1 MSDVGPD
8 RTVDSNGSPALVT
21 LPTDTSSDQTIDFGY
36 VSPCTGSIGDFVW
49 LDMNRDGI
57 QNDGPNAGINGVT
70 VRLYN
75 DTLTTV
81 LATTTSGPNGY
92 YQFSGLCAG
101 TYQVVVDETT
111 LPPGLLQTDPLR
123 GTDRAIDSNGSP
135 ASVTLPT
142 DSSSDQTIDFGYV
155 TRCTGSIGDYVWL
168 DQNFNSLQD
177 AGEPGIDGV
186 TINLRRASDNSLITT
201 TTTGPNGFYQFTG
214 LCAGDYRV
222 ESVTPL
228 GLSRVPL
235 CSTDQTITNDSN
247 CSPAP
252 VTLATDNS
260 SNQTI
265 DFGFESPCTGTIG
278 DYVWNDRNVNGIQ
291 DAGEPGIN
299 GVVLNLRKSS
309 DNSLIATT
317 TTITGPTGDGYYQ
330 FNGLCAGSY
339 KVEVITPTGYL
350 PTTTCSA
357 DQTIG
362 NDSNCNPAQVDLA
375 ANFSSNETIDFGF
388 FTPCTGSI
396 GDFVWN
402 DLNHNGVQD
411 AGEPGLSGVPVTIT
425 GTNIYGTPVNMTVN
439 TNTSGM
445 YQFTGLCQGTY
456 TVTVPTP
463 AGYTPSPTGQ
473 GTPATDSNGSPA
485 TVTLPANNSSDQT
498 IDFGFFTP
506 CTGSIGD
513 FVWNDLNHNGVQ
525 DAGEPGLSGVPVTI
539 TGTNIYG
546 TPVNMT
552 VNTNTSGMYQFT
564 GLCQGTYTVTVPT
577 PAGYTPSPTGQG
589 TPATDSNGSPATVT
603 LPANNSSDQTIDF
616 GFFTPCTGSIG
627 DFVWNDLNHNGVQD
641 AGEPGLSGVPVT
653 ITGTNIYGTPVN
665 MTVNTNTSGM
675 YQFTGLC
682 QGTYTVTVPTPAGY
696 TPSPTGQGTPATDSN
711 GSPATVT
718 LPANNSSDQTIDFGF
733 FTPCTGSIGDF
744 VWNDLNHN
752 GVQDAGEPGLSG
764 VPVTITGTN
773 IYGTPVN
780 MTVNTN
786 TSGMYQFTG
795 LCQGTYTVTVPTPA
809 GYTPSPTGQGTPA
822 TDSNGSPATVTLP
835 ANNSSD
841 QTIDFGF
848 FTPMPLISIKKY
860 TNGDDADLAPGPYI
874 PVGGEVKWEYVVT
887 NTGNVDLTNVV
898 VTDDKLGAICTI
910 GPLAVGASQT
920 CTKTGT
926 AVMGQYVNMGTV
938 TGTYGNTTVTDQ
950 NPSHYFGVKASID
963 IRKQAEGP
971 DTRSFAAGSDVPFAI
986 VVTNTGNV
994 ALNNVKVTDQLVP
1007 ACNTTIGTLN
1017 PGQVYSYT
1025 CTAPMVLN
1033 GFTNTACTEGMA
1045 GAVVVTDCDD
1055 STVTVTTTKIDIAKY
1070 VSIDGKTWFHT
1081 DSSDVLKVALC
1092 ATCEE
1097 DYDKEHCDY
1106 NHDGKCDEK
1115 DVDYCKSSKYDC
1127 DRHDSEH
1134 GSNKRK
1140 HRCDDSSNKSY
1151 CEDKA
1156 EDAHERDHSDYNN
1169 DGKCDERDIDYCRYN
1184 KSTCDRHDADHHSAT
1199 RSYRCDDSSSKTTC
1213 ESKKKDEEKSD
1224 KERSDYNRDGK
1235 CDERDVA
1242 YCQSNK
1248 SSCDSFDRDRGN
1260 LKRRFRCDDSTSGG
1274 KCEDMARTEHE
1285 KDDGDYN
1292 NDGKCDERDIDY
1304 CKYNRSACDQ
1314 HDKNHGSGKRTYRCD
1329 DSSNESSCEDRVR
1342 KEHDHDR
1349 SDYDHNGKLDEDDIK
1364 YCQEN
1369 KDRCVK
1375 QDRDY
1380 SNCKRT
1386 YRCDDSEHRE
1396 DCGSYSQREHDKDG
1410 SDYNHD
1416 GKCDERDIDY
1426 CKNEQERC
1434 DEHDR
1439 DHKLTKRTYR
1449 CDDSYNKYSCGS
1461 YAQQEQDKDRSDY
1474 NRDGKRDERDIDYCK
1489 GNDEECIKHDKG
1501 HGNFTRS
1508 YRCDESS
1515 NKTLCESARY
1525 SQNKSDKDDSDYNRD
1540 GRCDE
1545 RDISYCK
1552 YNRDAC
1558 DKFDSDHGN
1567 RKRTYRC
1574 DDSSYK
1580 TSCQDKAEYEHD
1592 RDHADYNRDGK
1603 CDERDIDNCKNSPYG
1618 CDDHDRDHGDS
1629 KRHYRCDDSYDK
1641 TRCEERSREE
1651 SDRESS
1657 CSGSGGYPSP
1667 TCGKVYFKYV
1677 VTNTGST
1684 TLTNLTLTDDKNSVS
1699 SCTIPAAL
1707 DPNGSF
1713 TCTIGPL
1720 PAKAGLQVNT
1730 ATATG
1735 TYGGVTTTDTDKG
1748 YYYGCDG
1755 TAPKSPGY
1763 WKNHPEA
1770 WPVESITIGG
1780 KTYTKA
1786 QAISLMNTPVCG
1798 DKTYTLF
1805 KALVAAK
1812 LDAMGCG
1819 DSSCVTDTIAKSDA
1833 WMALHPVGSG
1843 VAGDSYAWK
1852 QAEPWYLTLDDYIN
1866 GKLVCGGSG
1875 SCTPP
1880 PPPAP
1885 TCGQCSGGTT
1895 KLVLKYTGDCI
1906 AKVVVKDS
1914 NGQTLFY
1921 GSVAPDSS
1929 FNFTGKSTNGTMGQ
1943 YVKIY
1948 VNDSY
1953 KATIYTDC
1961 SKPIYP
1967 GMGIGSFTVV
1977 EGYSLNGGK
1986 FCRVS
1991 SSSCSSYDDDHY
2003 SSTYC
2008 GSHDGES
2015 SCLNFFDHESSD
2027 SHHDD

>member
-1 MSDVGPD
+1 TPSIKIIKYTNGDDADLPTGPMIPVG
-8 RTVDSNGSPALVT
+8 GLVT
-21 LPTDTSSDQTIDFGY
+21 WTY
-36 VSPCTGSIGDFVW
+36 VVTNTG
-49 LDMNRDGI
+49 N
-57 QNDGPNAGINGVT
+57 
-70 VRLYN
+70 
-75 DTLTTV
+75 
-81 LATTTSGPNGY
+81 
-92 YQFSGLCAG
+92 
-101 TYQVVVDETT
+101 
-111 LPPGLLQTDPLR
+111 
-123 GTDRAIDSNGSP
+123 
-135 ASVTLPT
+135 
-142 DSSSDQTIDFGYV
+142 
-155 TRCTGSIGDYVWL
+155 
-168 DQNFNSLQD
+168 
-177 AGEPGIDGV
+177 
-186 TINLRRASDNSLITT
+186 
-201 TTTGPNGFYQFTG
+201 
-214 LCAGDYRV
+214 
-222 ESVTPL
+222 
-228 GLSRVPL
+228 
-235 CSTDQTITNDSN
+235 
-247 CSPAP
+247 
-252 VTLATDNS
+252 
-260 SNQTI
+260 
-265 DFGFESPCTGTIG
+265 
-278 DYVWNDRNVNGIQ
+278 
-291 DAGEPGIN
+291 
-299 GVVLNLRKSS
+299 
-309 DNSLIATT
+309 
-317 TTITGPTGDGYYQ
+317 
-330 FNGLCAGSY
+330 
-339 KVEVITPTGYL
+339 
-350 PTTTCSA
+350 
-357 DQTIG
+357 
-362 NDSNCNPAQVDLA
+362 VDLA
-375 ANFSSNETIDFGF
+375 NVVVTDDKLGAICTIGPLA
-388 FTPCTGSI
+388 TGASQTCTK
-396 GDFVWN
+396 
-402 DLNHNGVQD
+402 
-411 AGEPGLSGVPVTIT
+411 T
-425 GTNIYGTPVNMTVN
+425 GTAVMGQYANTGTVTGTFGTTTVTDQN
-439 TNTSGM
+439 PSHYFGVKASIDIRKQAEGPDTRNFPAGSNVPFEIVVTNTGNVALNNVVVTDQM
-445 YQFTGLCQGTY
+445 VPACNATIGTLNPGQIYTY
-456 TVTVPTP
+456 TCTAPMVLNNFTNTACTEGM
-463 AGYTPSPTGQ
+463 AGTT
-473 GTPATDSNGSPA
+473 
-485 TVTLPANNSSDQT
+485 TVTDCDDST
-498 IDFGFFTP
+498 VVVTTP
-506 CTGSIGD
+506 K
-513 FVWNDLNHNGVQ
+513 
-525 DAGEPGLSGVPVTI
+525 
-539 TGTNIYG
+539 
-546 TPVNMT
+546 
-552 VNTNTSGMYQFT
+552 
-564 GLCQGTYTVTVPT
+564 
-577 PAGYTPSPTGQG
+577 
-589 TPATDSNGSPATVT
+589 
-603 LPANNSSDQTIDF
+603 
-616 GFFTPCTGSIG
+616 
-627 DFVWNDLNHNGVQD
+627 
-641 AGEPGLSGVPVT
+641 
-653 ITGTNIYGTPVN
+653 
-665 MTVNTNTSGM
+665 
-675 YQFTGLC
+675 
-682 QGTYTVTVPTPAGY
+682 
-696 TPSPTGQGTPATDSN
+696 
-711 GSPATVT
+711 
-718 LPANNSSDQTIDFGF
+718 
-733 FTPCTGSIGDF
+733 
-744 VWNDLNHN
+744 
-752 GVQDAGEPGLSG
+752 
-764 VPVTITGTN
+764 
-773 IYGTPVN
+773 
-780 MTVNTN
+780 
-786 TSGMYQFTG
+786 
-795 LCQGTYTVTVPTPA
+795 
-809 GYTPSPTGQGTPA
+809 
-822 TDSNGSPATVTLP
+822 
-835 ANNSSD
+835 
-841 QTIDFGF
+841 
-848 FTPMPLISIKKY
+848 ISIKKY

-910 GPLAVGASQT
+910 GPLAAGASQT

-926 AVMGQYVNMGTV
+926 AVMGQYANMGTV
-938 TGTYGNTTVTDQ
+938 TGQYNGTTVTDQ

-971 DTRSFAAGSDVPFAI
+971 DTRSFPAGSDVPFEI

-1055 STVTVTTTKIDIAKY
+1055 STVTVTTAKIDIAKY

-1097 DYDKEHCDY
+1097 EYDKEHCDY
-1106 NHDGKCDEK
+1106 NHDNKCDER
-1115 DVDYCKSSKYDC
+1115 DVDYCKSNKYEC

-1184 KSTCDRHDADHHSAT
+1184 KSTCDRHDADHHSTT
-1199 RSYRCDDSSSKTTC
+1199 RSYRCDDSYSKTTC

-1242 YCQSNK
+1242 YCQNNK

-1274 KCEDMARTEHE
+1274 KCEDMARTEHD

-1349 SDYDHNGKLDEDDIK
+1349 SDYDHDGKLDEDDIK

-1396 DCGSYSQREHDKDG
+1396 DCGYYAQREHDKDD

-1449 CDDSYNKYSCGS
+1449 CDDSSYKDSCGS
-1461 YAQQEQDKDRSDY
+1461 YAQREHDKDRSDY

-1515 NKTLCESARY
+1515 NKTLCESTRY
-1525 SQNKSDKDDSDYNRD
+1525 SQNKSEKDDSDYNRD
-1540 GRCDE
+1540 GKCDE

-1558 DKFDSDHGN
+1558 DKFDSDRGN

-1651 SDRESS
+1651 RDRESS
-1657 CSGSGGYPSP
+1657 CSGSGSYPSP
-1667 TCGKVYFKYV
+1667 ACGKVYFKYL

-1699 SCTIPAAL
+1699 SCTIPAGL
-1707 DPNGSF
+1707 NPDGSF
-1713 TCTIGPL
+1713 SCIIGPL

-1735 TYGGVTTTDTDKG
+1735 TYGGVTTTDTDKA

-1786 QAISLMNTPVCG
+1786 QAISLMNTPVSG

-1852 QAEPWYLTLDDYIN
+1852 QAEPWYLILDDYIN
-1866 GKLVCGGSG
+1866 GKLVCGGSNT
-1875 SCTPP
+1875 CTPP

-1895 KLVLKYTGDCI
+1895 KLALKYTGDCL
-1906 AKVVVKDS
+1906 AKVEVKDS
-1914 NGQTLFY
+1914 NGRTLF
-1921 GSVAPDSS
+1921 SSTVAPDSS
-1929 FNFTGKSTNGTMGQ
+1929 FNFTGMSTNGTMGQ
-1943 YVKIY
+1943 YVKVY
-1948 VNDSY
+1948 VNGSY

-1967 GMGIGSFTVV
+1967 GMGIGSFNVV

-1991 SSSCSSYDDDHY
+1991 SSSCTSYDDDHY
-2003 SSTYC
+2003 SSDYC